1 MTWIYTI
8 SDIERDTGIAKDR
21 LRVWERRYGFPLPQR
36 DETQERVYDEDQLL
50 RLRLIKRLLDVGMRA
65 GRVVPMSLDAL
76 QREVEAVTTP
86 VVARVAAQEDQ
97 ALLAHLVSLVKAT
110 NRRALH
116 QTLMQIIAE
125 RGLSDAIEEVIAP
138 LGAQVGEFWLSGQMA
153 IYQEHLFTA
162 VVKSVLIQAMEQQPL
177 QANGKPPRVLLATL
191 ATERHEVGLLMAE
204 SMFAQAG
211 CERLSLGPSM
221 PLTEIVTACLAVK
234 PDIFAISF
242 SSQNAPKE
250 VLSQLR
256 QLRGMLPA
264 ETVMFSFAMLCT
276 TSLKLT
282 LDAIIFRIST
292 ATSISLSCAPLIS
305 TALISSNCSM
315 RSSKISP

>member
-8 SDIERDTGIAKDR
+8 SAIERDTGIAKDR

-36 DETQERVYDEDQLL
+36 DDTQERVYDEDQLL

-65 GRVVPMSLDAL
+65 GRVVSMPLEIL
-76 QREVEAVTTP
+76 QREVESVTTP
-86 VVARVAAQEDQ
+86 IVARVAAQEDQ

-125 RGLSDAIEEVIAP
+125 RGLADAIEEVIAP

-162 VVKSVLIQAMEQQPL
+162 VVKSVLMQAMEQLPL

-191 ATERHEVGLLMAE
+191 STERHEVGLLMAE

-221 PLTEIVTACLAVK
+221 PLTEAVTACLAVK
-234 PDIFAISF
+234 PDIFALSF

-256 QLRGMLPA
+256 QLRGMLPP
-264 ETVMFSFAMLCT
+264 ETEIWVGGSAVALRLIPDAKVAKVFGRAKELR
-276 TSLKLT
+276 
-282 LDAIIFRIST
+282 DAIEAWRIE
-292 ATSISLSCAPLIS
+292 
-305 TALISSNCSM
+305 
-315 RSSKISP
+315 RH

>member
-264 ETVMFSFAMLCT
+264 ETEIWVGGSAVALRLVPDAQIAKVFGRARELR
-276 TSLKLT
+276 
-282 LDAIIFRIST
+282 DAIEAWRN
-292 ATSISLSCAPLIS
+292 ARA
-305 TALISSNCSM
+305 
-315 RSSKISP
+315 